1 MRASKPEV
9 HGFGFLC
16 EMLSVRVTDLAD
28 HHVDDIETRYEFLE
42 EIGQGASSQVYLA
55 RRRES
60 TPSSPGGAHSPVI
73 DFAREVAIKVFDTEE
88 LDDDDVFEAV
98 KTEVEVLR
106 RVRHPY
112 IVRLVEVIC
121 DASSFAVVSEALTGG
136 DMHARLTEEGALTED
151 GASEVFARVVLAV
164 EHLHSVGIAHR
175 DLKAENLVALSM
187 DAEFE
192 NAYKLVNLGS
202 AFQQPPSSVGTS
214 PMRMTGLAT
223 SASYCAPEV
232 ARSAGYGDVE
242 GTGAAYGAEAD
253 LWSLG
258 VLLFV
263 MLSRRMPFALD
274 PTSVDDEDEEGDDED
289 EGMEAQILERVAAG
303 SFIFA
308 PVAAWRSVSA
318 DAKDL
323 IRRLLTIE
331 PTRRLSWEGVRRHP
345 WCAQPIATCEATLA
359 MERGALATPPI
370 ALPETPTTTR
380 TPLSREGS
388 SEGSVLRR
396 RSSLGKEQAEA
407 AMAAAAA
414 ASAAPPTP
422 TERLSSTAGTPAALL
437 FAPAHEPATR
447 ISAVAVVVGGC
458 TMAKDWS
465 EHASYRRA
473 SAAATA
479 AGRLHAILERR
490 RVNAVEN
497 AVEHHHVVE
506 NADENAVS
514 YGDSYD
520 S

>member
-1 MRASKPEV
+1 MNSQRSPHHKSSV
-9 HGFGFLC
+9 GIGVLV
-16 EMLSVRVTDLAD
+16 EMLPVRVTDLAD

-55 RRRES
+55 RRRS

-192 NAYKLVNLGS
+192 NAYKLVDLGS

-263 MLSRRMPFALD
+263 MLSRRLPFALD

-437 FAPAHEPATR
+437 FAPAHEPATSM
-447 ISAVAVVVGGC
+447 SAVAVVVGGC

-490 RVNAVEN
+490 RVHAVERHYAVEN
-497 AVEHHHVVE
+497 AV
-506 NADENAVS
+506 ENAVS